1 MSKFVTT
8 LKTDQIDRTIR
19 QLTAELVYDDDVEG
33 MITIP
38 SGFVTDFA
46 SIGGLHNVIFFP
58 LFALL
63 SGYGNYASTVHD
75 YLYRNGKLT
84 RARADDVFYRGLRA
98 EGIAKWRALMF
109 WAGVRIGGASSYIK
123 KD

>member
-19 QLTAELVYDDDVEG
+19 QLTADLVYDDDVEG
-33 MITIP
+33 MIVVP
-38 SGFVTDFA
+38 KDFVTDFA
-46 SIGGLHNVIFFP
+46 SIGGLHNVVLFP
-58 LFALL
+58 LFALFA
-63 SGYGNYASTVHD
+63 GYGNYASTVHD

-84 RARADDVFYRGLRA
+84 RARADAVFYRALRA
-98 EGIAKWRALMF
+98 EGIANWRACGF
-109 WAGVRIGGASSYIK
+109 WVGVRIGGASSY

>member
-19 QLTAELVYDDDVEG
+19 QLTADLVYDDDVEG
-33 MITIP
+33 MIVVP
-38 SGFVTDFA
+38 KDFVTDFA
-46 SIGGLHNVIFFP
+46 SIGGLHNVILFP
-58 LFALL
+58 LFALVA
-63 SGYGNYASTVHD
+63 GYGNYASTVHD

-84 RARADDVFYRGLRA
+84 RARADALFYRALRA
-98 EGIAKWRALMF
+98 EGIAKWRAAFF
-109 WAGVRIGGASSYIK
+109 WAGVRIGGASSY